1 MNYTSFPINCSRLD
15 KIKGGGSFQRTMDGS
30 STTTLRDGL
39 VLTHR
44 TANKENSNKPP
55 FFPRL
60 RQKRIKIHGTR
71 IYMLRTLPSIFRKS
85 LATPSPLPKQITRRL
100 GLSATGLS
108 VLGRPYRYYRPLYYV
123 TGDIIIRSG
132 SIC

>member
-15 KIKGGGSFQRTMDGS
+15 KIKGGGSFQHNGWQFHRNFARWF
-30 STTTLRDGL
+30 STNPP
-39 VLTHR
+39 